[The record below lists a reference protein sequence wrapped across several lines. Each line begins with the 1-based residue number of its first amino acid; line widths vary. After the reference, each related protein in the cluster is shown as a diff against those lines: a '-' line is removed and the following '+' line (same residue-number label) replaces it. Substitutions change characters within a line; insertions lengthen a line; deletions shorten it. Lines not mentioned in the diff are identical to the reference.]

1 MATVPLDPASGII
14 TALNLAAADAGQS
27 TDQFLGRAASFM
39 HGTTRAINAILTGA
53 VARTALLTTEGHRD
67 LLVIREG
74 GRIEPFNF
82 SVPYPEPYVPRALT
96 FEIAERIDA
105 TGRPIKPLDERAA
118 LAVIARLKEANVAA
132 VAVCFLWSIV
142 NSAH

>member
-1 MATVPLDPASGII
+1 
-14 TALNLAAADAGQS
+14 
-27 TDQFLGRAASFM
+27 
-39 HGTTRAINAILTGA
+39 
-53 VARTALLTTEGHRD
+53 
-67 LLVIREG
+67 EG

-142 NSAH
+142 NSAHEIRIGELLAAHLPGVPVTLSHRVNPTLREYRRAVSTC